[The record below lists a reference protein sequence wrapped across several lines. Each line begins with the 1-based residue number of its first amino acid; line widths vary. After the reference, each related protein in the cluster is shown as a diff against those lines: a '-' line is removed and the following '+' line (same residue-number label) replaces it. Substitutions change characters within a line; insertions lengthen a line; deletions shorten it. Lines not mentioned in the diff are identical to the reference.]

1 MTNSIKIICFFLPLC
16 LLLSCNK
23 PEEEDYCPVLGLIHN
38 DILVDVLDFEGNKLI
53 DSNFIVNN
61 LAFIRSDGYN
71 IPFDMDKV
79 GEEKLIKTCFPPPT
93 ISAMRYSDDRN
104 SGYGESKLIV
114 KVNDRKYTLRGSFHC
129 TNSFPDIE
137 IFACVPIKII
147 GIQSDHPEISVS
159 EYADRLKVTIKIASK

>member
-23 PEEEDYCPVLGLIHN
+23 PEEEDYCPVSGLIHN

-71 IPFDMDKV
+71 IPFDMDNV

-93 ISAMRYSDDRN
+93 ISAMRYSD
-104 SGYGESKLIV
+104 
-114 KVNDRKYTLRGSFHC
+114 
-129 TNSFPDIE
+129 
-137 IFACVPIKII
+137 
-147 GIQSDHPEISVS
+147 
-159 EYADRLKVTIKIASK
+159 